1 MSSEHKPTL
10 RVLSVLDLV
19 AHHSY
24 KYTFTEISHVLDIP
38 ASTLFPIIHTLRE
51 QQYLSFDERTQTYAL
66 GIKLFELGSMI
77 QNTDYFSEIID
88 VMHTVVDGCGET
100 CHFGVLS
107 GGDVLYLAKV
117 DSPHAI
123 RMYSMAGRRLPAYT
137 TAIGKALLR
146 DCTLAQLHM
155 LYPNGLVS
163 YMPNTI
169 TNFDA
174 LYRQLSEIKKNTF
187 AYENEESNA
196 SIRCIAL
203 PICTDGRV
211 SAALSVAIPVF
222 RYSEDLRHN
231 AENLLRNAA
240 GYIER
245 ILPYKVF

>member
-123 RMYSMAGRRLPAYT
+123 RMYSMAGRRLP
-137 TAIGKALLR
+137 R
-146 DCTLAQLHM
+146 
-155 LYPNGLVS
+155 LYNGDWQSATKGLYSCATS
-163 YMPNTI
+163 Y
-169 TNFDA
+169 
-174 LYRQLSEIKKNTF
+174 
-187 AYENEESNA
+187 
-196 SIRCIAL
+196 
-203 PICTDGRV
+203 
-211 SAALSVAIPVF
+211 AIPQWTGF
-222 RYSEDLRHN
+222 IYAKHDNE
-231 AENLLRNAA
+231 
-240 GYIER
+240 
-245 ILPYKVF
+245 F